1 MARRRWKES
10 LPDCRLK
17 TIEWHVLRRRRA
29 GDVGGAEIRALPRL
43 REAGRSPPAPPVF
56 HHNLLDVVAMVEL
69 TPVIFDPDAT
79 VY

>member
-1 MARRRWKES
+1 MKRGEARR
-10 LPDCRLK
+10 LL
-17 TIEWHVLRRRRA
+17 
-29 GDVGGAEIRALPRL
+29 
-43 REAGRSPPAPPVF
+43 PVF